1 MLMMKFGGTS
11 VGSIDAF
18 AAVVKIV
25 KQKVK
30 EQASSKRP
38 GVVVVTSAMSGV
50 TNLLIDAAQKSAKGN
65 ANVAKEMIAT
75 LRQKHMP
82 SDRPLFQR

>member
-30 EQASSKRP
+30 EQP
-38 GVVVVTSAMSGV
+38 
-50 TNLLIDAAQKSAKGN
+50 AANDPA
-65 ANVAKEMIAT
+65 
-75 LRQKHMP
+75 
-82 SDRPLFQR
+82 